1 MSPRFFSPAED
12 ADIDEAADAETERVQ
27 EAEREDGML
36 SVVVIVVETVE
47 DEWYDPNDHVDDRVD
62 EKQAEL
68 ALDCTPASLLDHGRG
83 ISSIA

>member
-1 MSPRFFSPAED
+1 
-12 ADIDEAADAETERVQ
+12 
-27 EAEREDGML
+27 ML
-36 SVVVIVVETVE
+36 GVVVIVVETVE
-47 DEWYDPNDHVDDRVD
+47 DEWDDPNDHVDDRVD